1 MGLQNSKLKGMGETP
16 EADMMDEPNDDF
28 YLEIL
33 GEAANNNCQSKD
45 SFKVKNARSN
55 TLCLKQDS
63 EGRRVVMLVALGL
76 LL

>member
-1 MGLQNSKLKGMGETP
+1 MGETP
-16 EADMMDEPNDDF
+16 EADVMDEPNDDF

-45 SFKVKNARSN
+45 SFKVKKARSN
-55 TLCLKQDS
+55 TLCLKQDR
-63 EGRRVVMLVALGL
+63 ERRRVVVLVALGL